1 MTNEQLEH
9 ALKVMYGEIVELKK
23 QIQSMSEVLDMLYS
37 TDEEGNTKRRDYWNI
52 DNHINR

>member
-9 ALKVMYGEIVELKK
+9 ALKVMYGEIAELKK
-23 QIQSMSEVLDMLYS
+23 QVKSMSEVLDMLYT
-37 TDEEGNTKRRDYWNI
+37 TDNEGSKQRDYWNI

>member
-23 QIQSMSEVLDMLYS
+23 QVKSMSEVLDMLYS
-37 TDEEGNTKRRDYWNI
+37 TDVEGNKQRDYWNI
-52 DNHINR
+52 DNHISR